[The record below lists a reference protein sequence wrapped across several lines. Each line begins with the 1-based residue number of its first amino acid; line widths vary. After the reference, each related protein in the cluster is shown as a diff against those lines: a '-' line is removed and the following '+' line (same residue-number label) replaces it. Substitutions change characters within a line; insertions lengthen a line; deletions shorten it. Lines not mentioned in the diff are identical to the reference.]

1 MCSSLYAYALVS
13 GRECSLQCAHGPV
26 RQLSSNEGY
35 IHSLRLSRV
44 DAIHRRFY
52 AVEIGV
58 RILVAQFEPF
68 QQVLLFVWRAT
79 AFNQK
84 LQAIPGRDSRVRK
97 YTYTLE

>member
-13 GRECSLQCAHGPV
+13 GRECSLQGIAILFV
-26 RQLSSNEGY
+26 K
-35 IHSLRLSRV
+35 V

-68 QQVLLFVWRAT
+68 QQVLRLVWRAT

-84 LQAIPGRDSRVRK
+84 LQAIPGRDRLVRK

>member
-13 GRECSLQCAHGPV
+13 GRECSVQCAHGPF
-26 RQLSSNEGY
+26 RQLSSNDGY
-35 IHSLRLSRV
+35 SHSLRLSRR
-44 DAIHRRFY
+44 DTSTFY

-84 LQAIPGRDSRVRK
+84 LQAIPGRDRRVRK